1 MSVKKPSKS
10 NHVPFVIKMVF
21 ASEERR
27 QFFAR
32 DAKIFRRS
40 ISKFFFLRYRVIRR
54 CVLALKIV
62 VNHFFF
68 ATVALQHVLTFMPQ
82 YKPKIVDLISA
93 GGHTDHGGMLIEPK
107 TNAVNI
113 CIWQFL
119 YKNEP
124 DSALRED
131 ARNTPDLIR
140 CVKQ

>member
-10 NHVPFVIKMVF
+10 NHVPFVIKRVF
-21 ASEERR
+21 PSQERR

-40 ISKFFFLRYRVIRR
+40 ISNSFFLRYRVIRR

-93 GGHTDHGGMLIEPK
+93 GGNNERRGTLHQPK
-107 TNAVNI
+107 R
-113 CIWQFL
+113 
-119 YKNEP
+119 KP
-124 DSALRED
+124 R
-131 ARNTPDLIR
+131 
-140 CVKQ
+140 